1 MSATVDTAT
10 VREFIEAIHSYAAQA
25 INGAADPGLLQLVH
39 IHPTNGDVLVTR
51 YQLGDID
58 HMVENAIASATAGYN
73 VYIEGRTVR
82 AGLPGNKRGKI
93 EDTVWVFALV
103 IDSDGDK
110 GKGWTPTTQATL
122 VIATSPGNSHHWFC
136 FNQAITA
143 EEGQQLGE
151 QLRNSSGADK
161 DTGVVTQCY
170 RVAGTPN
177 FPDQA
182 KRKRGRTTVEPTS
195 ITERN
200 GMISSIALPV
210 IGNDETTLPDDLL
223 QIIRQG
229 GDPNADRSALFHS
242 VVAQLKR
249 RRWNIT
255 EIVTLLE
262 KYPNGIAQKY
272 LNRIGKEVERSYAK
286 INTTGSAGTA
296 LQAMST
302 PPAAGAAPGSSSASA
317 ASASGATAAAGASS
331 SPPVLPTIRLV
342 AGQLPRAVEET
353 ERALLSSGA
362 PIFKRAGVLVE
373 PVSETMAA
381 ADGRKTTVARL
392 RPMCADSLL
401 EPIAEAAL
409 FQRFNPKRNTWVDV
423 DPPIR
428 TRAHDPGAGTPL
440 EAPAKSAG
448 SSPHRPCAPTA
459 RCSPPPAMTR
469 TPSCTCCRNCS
480 CHRFP
485 STPPG
490 SRHRKHSRC

>member
-170 RVAGTPN
+170 RVAGTP
-177 FPDQA
+177 
-182 KRKRGRTTVEPTS
+182 
-195 ITERN
+195 
-200 GMISSIALPV
+200 ISLTKP
-210 IGNDETTLPDDLL
+210 
-223 QIIRQG
+223 
-229 GDPNADRSALFHS
+229 
-242 VVAQLKR
+242 
-249 RRWNIT
+249 
-255 EIVTLLE
+255 
-262 KYPNGIAQKY
+262 
-272 LNRIGKEVERSYAK
+272 
-286 INTTGSAGTA
+286 
-296 LQAMST
+296 
-302 PPAAGAAPGSSSASA
+302 SASA
-317 ASASGATAAAGASS
+317 VAPPSSRPASPSA
-331 SPPVLPTIRLV
+331 
-342 AGQLPRAVEET
+342 
-353 ERALLSSGA
+353 
-362 PIFKRAGVLVE
+362 
-373 PVSETMAA
+373 MA
-381 ADGRKTTVARL
+381 
-392 RPMCADSLL
+392 
-401 EPIAEAAL
+401 
-409 FQRFNPKRNTWVDV
+409 
-423 DPPIR
+423 
-428 TRAHDPGAGTPL
+428 
-440 EAPAKSAG
+440 
-448 SSPHRPCAPTA
+448 
-459 RCSPPPAMTR
+459 
-469 TPSCTCCRNCS
+469 
-480 CHRFP
+480 
-485 STPPG
+485 
-490 SRHRKHSRC
+490 